1 MFGFGKKKE
10 QDAGGAVPGVSQDEK
25 DILAKVIFHTMPKVA
40 AAGDLTL
47 ANAEGKAAPVA
58 SDAPKKEEKK
68 EKPIEKPAERPSLA
82 PPPPPPAPPKLA
94 VTPPPILTGAPPA
107 PHGAAKI
114 VPASA
119 SHKKLV
125 FVVIG
130 VIVVL
135 ILGGGGW
142 YWYRTTRVSD
152 TTDRG
157 AITLSP
163 GAVPSA
169 GETISAPEITPPA
182 ETPPELLNDNFLAD
196 RGLIST
202 RDSDADLLT
211 DMEEALYGTDPELP
225 DTDRDGWPD
234 GWELVH
240 LYDPAQ
246 GAAKRLTDNLLLT
259 GFQNDDYGYAFLYPK
274 QWVVQSVDSSDS
286 SEVIVTSETGE
297 FVRITAEPYGD
308 HVSSTLDESYLRNKY
323 QGGSTYTLHP
333 FTNKFNVR
341 GFETADGLTIF
352 FEGKNTLYIMRYMP
366 GLRTEINFKR
376 TMAMFVAGFLVDEE
390 VPPAI
395 RPLIYNPG
403 VAGFAQTQTSAP
415 EGAITTTPVFP
426 LEETATSSPAAT
438 PFTTSTSLEESTPT
452 SSKQ

>member
-1 MFGFGKKKE
+1 M
-10 QDAGGAVPGVSQDEK
+10 PGVSQDEK
-25 DILAKVIFHTMPKVA
+25 DILAKVIFHTMPKVSTV
-40 AAGDLTL
+40 GDLTL
-47 ANAEGKAAPVA
+47 TNAENKTAPVA
-58 SDAPKKEEKK
+58 SDTQKKEEKK
-68 EKPIEKPAERPSLA
+68 EKPVERPSLA
-82 PPPPPPAPPKLA
+82 PPPAPPKPA
-94 VTPPPILTGAPPA
+94 VTAPPILTGAPPA

-114 VPASA
+114 VPASS
-119 SHKKLV
+119 SHKKLT
-125 FVVIG
+125 FIIIG
-130 VIVVL
+130 VVALL

-142 YWYRTTRVSD
+142 YWYRVTRAAD
-152 TTDRG
+152 TADRG
-157 AITLSP
+157 ALALSP
-163 GAVPSA
+163 GAAPSG
-169 GETISAPEITPPA
+169 GETTSAPSETTAPA
-182 ETPPELLNDNFLAD
+182 ETSLEPLGDNFLAD

-211 DMEEALYGTDPELP
+211 DAEEALYGTDPELP

-246 GAAKRLTDNLLLT
+246 GGAKRLTDNLLLT
-259 GFQNDDYGYAFLYPK
+259 GFQNEDYGYAFLYPK

-308 HVSSTLDESYLRNKY
+308 HVSSTLEESYLRNKY
-323 QGGSTYTLHP
+323 PGGSTYTLHP

-341 GFETADGLTIF
+341 GFETADGLTVF
-352 FEGKNTLYIMRYMP
+352 LEGKNTLYIMRYMP

-376 TMAMFVAGFLVDEE
+376 TMTAFVVGFLVDEE

-415 EGAITTTPVFP
+415 ESAVTTTPVFLP
-426 LEETATSSPAAT
+426 METTTSSPAIT
-438 PFTTSTSLEESTPT
+438 PFATSTSPEESTPT
-452 SSKQ
+452 SSKL